1 MKIGLINL
9 GCPKNQVDSE
19 IMLGM
24 LKDAGF
30 ELTFNEEEAEI
41 VVVNTCGFIDAAKE
55 ESINTMLHL
64 AKLKKVGKCR
74 LLVAA
79 GCLPQRYKDELL
91 KEMPEIDAVVGT
103 GSFHEVV
110 TICKEFMKRKVTPQ
124 WSVGGAIAPE
134 RLTESSWAPVKARKR
149 RAVLALS
156 EAKKASPLE
165 AGRLPRLRDLDRSTA
180 KARSE
185 GATAPPVREALQ
197 QIYITDPA
205 NFSYERPLPRIRISP
220 AHTAFVKI
228 AEGCDHTCTFCIIP
242 VLRGKQRS
250 RTIDSIAGEV
260 ERLSME
266 GVVEI
271 NLVAQDSTA
280 YGRDLREPN
289 ALARLLQRLVTIR
302 DIQWIRLL
310 YTYPGSF
317 IKDLIDVMAGEEK
330 ICNYID
336 MPVQHINDD
345 ILRGMHRGHT
355 RKSIYRTIETLR
367 KKIPDVILRTSL
379 IVGFP
384 GETEKQFNELIKFV
398 EEVAFD
404 RLGVFTYSNEEGTEA
419 YSLPDQTKEKE
430 MEKRRDILMKTQQK
444 ISLRK
449 NQRLIGSKQIVLID
463 GPSQDAPYLLE
474 GRTYGHA
481 PEVDGVVYIADMAG
495 SIPTLGEFV
504 SVEITEAHPYDLIGK
519 LM

>member
-19 IMLGM
+19 IMLGL

-30 ELTFNEEEAEI
+30 ELTSNEEEAEI

-55 ESINTMLHL
+55 QSVNTLL
-64 AKLKKVGKCR
+64 QLGELKKGGRCK
-74 LLVAA
+74 LLIAA

-103 GSFHEVV
+103 GSFADVV
-110 TICKEFMKRKVTPQ
+110 TICKEFLNNK
-124 WSVGGAIAPE
+124 SA
-134 RLTESSWAPVKARKR
+134 VKQH
-149 RAVLALS
+149 
-156 EAKKASPLE
+156 
-165 AGRLPRLRDLDRSTA
+165 
-180 KARSE
+180 
-185 GATAPPVREALQ
+185 Q
-197 QIYITDPA
+197 QIYITEPS
-205 NFSYERPLPRIRISP
+205 NFNYEQHLPRIRISP
-220 AHTAFVKI
+220 SHTAFVKI

-242 VLRGKQRS
+242 VLRGNQRS
-250 RTIDSIAGEV
+250 RTIESIAGEV
-260 ERLSME
+260 AQLAKE

-289 ALARLLQRLVTIR
+289 ALARLLRRLVMIN
-302 DIQWIRLL
+302 DIKWVRLL

-317 IKDLIDVMAGEEK
+317 TKELIDVMAGEEK
-330 ICNYID
+330 VCKYID
-336 MPVQHINDD
+336 MPVQHINDE
-345 ILRGMHRGHT
+345 ILRQMHRGHT
-355 RKSIYRTIETLR
+355 RESIYRTIETLR
-367 KKIPDVILRTSL
+367 KKIPDVVLRTSL

-384 GETEKQFNELIKFV
+384 GETEVQFNELVDFV
-398 EEVAFD
+398 KDVEFG

-419 YSLPDQTKEKE
+419 YSLPDQIPQKVAK
-430 MEKRRDILMKTQQK
+430 KRMDMIMKIQQK

-449 NQRLIGSKQIVLID
+449 NQRLIGSKQTVLID
-463 GPSQDAPYLLE
+463 GSSQDAPYLLE

-481 PEVDGVVYIADMAG
+481 PEVDGVVYITDTAKDM
-495 SIPTLGEFV
+495 PLQGEFV

-519 LM
+519 LI